1 MKQLAAIIIIL
12 ITSYQLY
19 AQFEELTFGS
29 DSTLDVITWNIEHFP
44 KNGQITIDY
53 VGQIIEAL
61 DIDIVAIQEV
71 TDNIYLD
78 QLVENLDGWEGA
90 YAYNQYAALA
100 FVYRTSTVE
109 EVEIYEIYTNNSREF
124 PRSPL
129 VMEMDF
135 MDEHYIIINNH
146 LKCCGDG
153 YLEPNNPWDEETR
166 RLDACNLLDQYI
178 ADNYPDEKVIVL
190 GDLNDILTDSP
201 ANNVFQSFLDNP
213 YEYFFVDMEIAEGSS
228 SNWSY
233 PTWPSHL
240 DHILI
245 TDELFDEYE
254 NEDSETQT
262 IKLDDYFEEGWYDY
276 DYNVSDHRP
285 IGLKIKPSSNLG
297 FVDWKE
303 SAINLT
309 NYPNPVVTSTTI
321 SFEPAKKNSEI
332 EIYNMHEQKVRHISL
347 LNNQS
352 SIELN
357 VDYLSA
363 GVYFIKL
370 LVDGKVMAI
379 RRMIVVE

>member
-12 ITSYQLY
+12 ITSYQLS

-44 KNGQITIDY
+44 KKGQITIDY
-53 VGQIIEAL
+53 VSQIIEAL
-61 DIDIVAIQEV
+61 DVDVLAIQEV
-71 TDNIYLD
+71 TDNMYLD
-78 QLVENLDGWEGA
+78 QLVESLEGWEGV

-100 FVYRTSTVE
+100 YVYKLDIIE
-109 EVEIYEIYTNNSREF
+109 EVDVYEIYTNNSREF

-129 VMEMDF
+129 VMEMDYK
-135 MDEHYIIINNH
+135 DEHYVIINNH

-153 YLEPNNPWDEETR
+153 NLEPNNPWDEETR

-178 ADNYPDEKVIVL
+178 ADSYPNEKVIML

-213 YEYFFVDMEIAEGSS
+213 NDYFFVDMEIAQGST

-254 NEDSETQT
+254 NEGSDTQT
-262 IKLDDYFEEGWYDY
+262 IKLDEYFEEGWYDY
-276 DYNVSDHRP
+276 DRNVSDHRP
-285 IGLKIKPSSNLG
+285 VGLKIKTSSNLG
-297 FVDWKE
+297 FVDMPA
-303 SAINLT
+303 SAINFT

-321 SFEPAKKNSEI
+321 SFDPAKKNSEI
-332 EIYNMHEQKVRHISL
+332 EIYNMHVQKVRHISL
-347 LNNQS
+347 LTNQS

-357 VDYLSA
+357 VEHFSA

-379 RRMIVVE
+379 RRMIVV